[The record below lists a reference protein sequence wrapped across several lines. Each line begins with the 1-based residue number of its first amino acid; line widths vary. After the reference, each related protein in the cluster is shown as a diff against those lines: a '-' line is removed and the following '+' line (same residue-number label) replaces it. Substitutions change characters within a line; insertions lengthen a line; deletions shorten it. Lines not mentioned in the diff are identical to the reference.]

1 MALPKLNII
10 THTMNLASTGEEI
23 SYRPFL
29 VKEEKVLM
37 MAMQSGDP
45 KDMLKALKEIIKA
58 CVNTDIKVNTLPIYD
73 IEYIFLQLR
82 ARSIGDKIP
91 ITYTLEDVKCKKAED
106 KLCTFETEINIDDVN
121 VDKPE
126 GHNPI
131 VELTDTIKV
140 KMSYPKIETWAEM
153 SMVMNE
159 KDTVEKTFG
168 IIADSIEYIMDGDED
183 IHYAKD
189 YSKKEMGE
197 FMNSLSSPQFQL
209 IHKFFD
215 TMPKVR
221 KEVTA
226 KCTVCGEEN
235 TKVLEGMAD
244 FFA

>member
-10 THTMNLASTGEEI
+10 KHTMNLPSTGEEI
-23 SYRPFL
+23 NYRPFL

-37 MAMQSGDP
+37 MAMQSGES

-58 CVNTDIKVNTLPIYD
+58 CVDTDIKVNTLPIYD